1 MPTIKKKK
9 SVIKRARQ
17 NERTRTRNVLQRSR
31 LKTAVKKVRTAENQ
45 EAAKQEL
52 VKTSALL
59 DRLAAKKI
67 IHKNKAANLKSKLAA
82 TVRKK

>member
-1 MPTIKKKK
+1 MPTKKKK
-9 SVIKRARQ
+9 SVVKRVRQ
-17 NERTRTRNVLQRSR
+17 NERKRTQNVFQRSS
-31 LKTAVKKVRTAENQ
+31 LKTAVKKVRAAENQ
-45 EAAKQEL
+45 ETAKQEL

-82 TVRKK
+82 AVRKK

>member
-17 NERTRTRNVLQRSR
+17 NVSTRTRNVLQRSR

>member
-1 MPTIKKKK
+1 MPTKKKK
-9 SVIKRARQ
+9 SVVKRVRQ
-17 NERTRTRNVLQRSR
+17 NERKRTQNVLQRSR

-45 EAAKQEL
+45 ETAKQEL

-67 IHKNKAANLKSKLAA
+67 IHKNKASNLKSKLAA
-82 TVRKK
+82 AVRKK

>member
-1 MPTIKKKK
+1 MPTKKKK
-9 SVIKRARQ
+9 SVVKRVRQ
-17 NERTRTRNVLQRSR
+17 NERKRTQNVFQRSS

-45 EAAKQEL
+45 EAAKLEL
-52 VKTSALL
+52 VKTSSLL

-82 TVRKK
+82 AVRKK